1 MSLFI
6 VLKDSDSNE
15 IAFISTY
22 KPMVNAVNNLKKQN
36 KKYVFDV
43 VECEGS
49 KKPKVKKQT
58 KPRLEKTKDELI
70 NQLTLIIKKS
80 DTKGM
85 TMRSIRNYSRSFKK
99 LTLNEQKKII
109 NEMKEKNIIKQIRK
123 QNSIGFCCV

>member
-6 VLKDSDSNE
+6 ILKDSDSNQ

-22 KPMVNAVNNLKKQN
+22 KPIINAVNKLKKQN
-36 KKYVFDV
+36 KKYFLDV
-43 VECEGS
+43 VEFKDS
-49 KKPKVKKQT
+49 KKPKAIKQPI
-58 KPRLEKTKDELI
+58 KRHEKTKDELI
-70 NQLTLIIKKS
+70 NELASIIKKS
-80 DTKGM
+80 NTNGM

-99 LTLNEQKKII
+99 LALNEQQKII